1 MQQVLGVLR
10 QLLRKLDI
18 EGDKDVALLTRLLR
32 QGQPVT
38 WTPAIIIIILLLSLL
53 GFYYARMCIV
63 LVPGIRLTVVGL
75 MTSLARLRGILSP
88 DRVGMSTSTPHR
100 A

>member
-18 EGDKDVALLTRLLR
+18 EGDEDVALLTRLLR

-38 WTPAIIIIILLLSLL
+38 WTPAIIIIILLL
-53 GFYYARMCIV
+53 
-63 LVPGIRLTVVGL
+63 
-75 MTSLARLRGILSP
+75 
-88 DRVGMSTSTPHR
+88 
-100 A
+100 